1 MAHCNVAGM
10 AACQCSGF
18 CRNRKLATPEYT
30 YSIPGML
37 KNAIDWASRPYGDS
51 AWEGKPVTVMGVSM
65 GTLGTPCAQ
74 YPATLWCF
82 ESYETL

>member
-10 AACQCSGF
+10 EACQCSGF

-30 YSIPGML
+30 SSIPGVL
-37 KNAIDWASRPYGDS
+37 KNAIDWASRPYRDS

-65 GTLGTPCAQ
+65 GTLGTPRAQ
-74 YPATLWCF
+74 CPATLWCF